1 MSGKQKKSS
10 SADAGKQ
17 TAKAPRKGGKL
28 GRMAL
33 KGARFDE
40 DSISLYLKEISNYPL
55 LTPEEEV
62 SLALAYKAG
71 EQGAIERIVLCN
83 LRFVVSIAKKYQ
95 NLGISLSDLI
105 NEGNIGLIRAAHK
118 FDETKGVRFITYA
131 VWWIRQAII
140 QYLSEQSRIV
150 RIPLNKASAMFK
162 MEKMLNNLAQELGRA
177 PTTQEIMQGI
187 DMTAAD
193 INEMLPLYQPQYSLD
208 SSSNPQD
215 DIILLNSIPD
225 EKTPGPMDGVFKND
239 LNEAIEG
246 MLSTIKERE
255 ARILRFYF
263 GLDNTEPMTLE
274 EIGEVFG
281 VTRERVRQ
289 IKEKV
294 IKQLKQANR
303 DKLLET
309 YFS

>member
-1 MSGKQKKSS
+1 MSGNEKKKKPGKSGAGRKTGSS
-10 SADAGKQ
+10 K
-17 TAKAPRKGGKL
+17 KGKL

-55 LTPEEEV
+55 LTPDQEV
-62 SLALAYKAG
+62 SLAKAFKAG
-71 EQGAIERIVLCN
+71 EQSAIERMVLCN

-95 NLGISLSDLI
+95 HLGVSLSDLI
-105 NEGNIGLIRAAHK
+105 NEGNIGLIRAARK

-162 MEKMLNNLAQELGRA
+162 MEKMLNALAQELGRA

-187 DMTAAD
+187 DMSASD

-225 EKTPGPMDGVFKND
+225 DKTPGPMDGVFKKD
-239 LNEAIEG
+239 LNEAIEA

-274 EIGEVFG
+274 EIGEIFG

-289 IKEKV
+289 IKEKA
-294 IKQLKQANR
+294 IKQLKLANR

>member
-1 MSGKQKKSS
+1 
-10 SADAGKQ
+10 
-17 TAKAPRKGGKL
+17 
-28 GRMAL
+28 MAL

>member
-1 MSGKQKKSS
+1 
-10 SADAGKQ
+10 
-17 TAKAPRKGGKL
+17 
-28 GRMAL
+28 
-33 KGARFDE
+33 
-40 DSISLYLKEISNYPL
+40 L
-55 LTPEEEV
+55 LTPDEEV
-62 SLALAYKAG
+62 SLAKAYKKG
-71 EQGAIERIVLCN
+71 HPNAIEKMVLCN

-95 NLGISLSDLI
+95 NLGVSLADLI

-131 VWWIRQAII
+131 VWWIKQAII

-162 MEKMLNNLAQELGRA
+162 MEKMLNNLAQELGRD

-187 DMTAAD
+187 DVAVDD
-193 INEMLPLYQPQYSLD
+193 IEDVMPLYQPQYSLD

-225 EKTPGPMDGVFKND
+225 DKTPGPIEGVFKKD
-239 LNEAIEG
+239 LTEAIEE

-255 ARILRFYF
+255 ARILRFYY

-274 EIGEVFG
+274 EIGEIFG

-289 IKEKV
+289 IKEKA
-294 IKQLKQANR
+294 IKQLRQANR
-303 DKLLET
+303 NKAIESFL
-309 YFS
+309 S

>member
-1 MSGKQKKSS
+1 LVRKNKKQRYRLKSLPKTS
-10 SADAGKQ
+10 
-17 TAKAPRKGGKL
+17 
-28 GRMAL
+28 
-33 KGARFDE
+33 RFDE

-55 LTPEEEV
+55 LTPQEEV
-62 SLALAYKAG
+62 KLAKQYKKG
-71 EQGAIERIVLCN
+71 DKSAIEKLVLCN

-95 NLGISLSDLI
+95 NLGVSLSDLI

-131 VWWIRQAII
+131 VWWIKQAII

-162 MEKMLNNLAQELGRA
+162 MEKMLNNLAQELGHD

-187 DMTAAD
+187 DVAVDD
-193 INEMLPLYQPQYSLD
+193 INEVMPLYQPQYSLD

-225 EKTPGPMDGVFKND
+225 NRTPGPMEGVFKKD
-239 LNEAIEG
+239 LSNAIEE
-246 MLSTIKERE
+246 MLSTIKDRE
-255 ARILRFYF
+255 ARILRFYY
-263 GLDNTEPMTLE
+263 GLNNTEPMTLE
-274 EIGEVFG
+274 EIGEIFG

-289 IKEKV
+289 IKEKA

-303 DKLLET
+303 NKALET
-309 YFS
+309 FLS

>member
-1 MSGKQKKSS
+1 MAKKAKSKVKEQKPKGKDRLKLSLKK
-10 SADAGKQ
+10 
-17 TAKAPRKGGKL
+17 T
-28 GRMAL
+28 
-33 KGARFDE
+33 RFDE
-40 DSISLYLKEISNYPL
+40 DSISLYLKEISNYNL
-55 LTPEEEV
+55 LTPDDEV
-62 SLALAYKAG
+62 RLAKAYKSG
-71 EQGAIERIVLCN
+71 DKSAIETMVLSN

-95 NLGISLSDLI
+95 NLGVSLSDLI

-131 VWWIRQAII
+131 VWWIKQAII

-162 MEKMLNNLAQELGRA
+162 MEKMLNNLAQELGRD
-177 PTTQEIMQGI
+177 PTTTEIVQEIDEVTNQDLKDVM
-187 DMTAAD
+187 
-193 INEMLPLYQPQYSLD
+193 PLYQPQYSLD

-225 EKTPGPMDGVFKND
+225 DKTPGPMDGVFRQD
-239 LNEAIEG
+239 LSNAVDD

-255 ARILRFYF
+255 ARILKFYY

-274 EIGEVFG
+274 EIGEIFG

-289 IKEKV
+289 IKEKA
-294 IKQLKQANR
+294 IKQLRQNDRNKS
-303 DKLLET
+303 LET
-309 YFS
+309 LLS

>member
-1 MSGKQKKSS
+1 LVKKDKKQKSKGRLNLKSV
-10 SADAGKQ
+10 
-17 TAKAPRKGGKL
+17 
-28 GRMAL
+28 
-33 KGARFDE
+33 RFNE
-40 DSISLYLKEISNYPL
+40 DSISLYLKEISHYPL

-62 SLALAYKAG
+62 SLTKAYKKSDKR
-71 EQGAIERIVLCN
+71 AIEKMVLCN

-95 NLGISLSDLI
+95 NLGVSLSDLI

-131 VWWIRQAII
+131 VWWIKQAII

-162 MEKMLNNLAQELGRA
+162 MEKMLNTLAQELGRD

-187 DMTAAD
+187 EASAD
-193 INEMLPLYQPQYSLD
+193 NLEDVLLLYQPQYSLD

-215 DIILLNSIPD
+215 DIILLDSIPD
-225 EKTPGPMDGVFKND
+225 DKTPGPLEGVFKKD
-239 LNEAIEG
+239 LNDAIES
-246 MLSTIKERE
+246 MLSTIKNRE
-255 ARILRFYF
+255 ARILRFYY

-274 EIGEVFG
+274 KIGEIFG

-289 IKEKV
+289 IKEKA
-294 IKQLKQANR
+294 IKQLKQTNR
-303 DKLLET
+303 NKALKSFL
-309 YFS
+309 S

>member
-1 MSGKQKKSS
+1 MTKKVKTKKTPQKLAFRS
-10 SADAGKQ
+10 
-17 TAKAPRKGGKL
+17 T
-28 GRMAL
+28 
-33 KGARFDE
+33 RFDE

-55 LTPEEEV
+55 LTPYEEV
-62 SLALAYKAG
+62 DLAKKYKAG
-71 EQGAIERIVLCN
+71 NKNAIEKMVLCN

-95 NLGISLSDLI
+95 NLGVSLSDLI

-131 VWWIRQAII
+131 VWWIKQAII

-162 MEKMLNNLAQELGRA
+162 MEKMLNTLAQELGRD
-177 PTTQEIMQGI
+177 PTTQEILQGI
-187 DMTAAD
+187 DVAAED
-193 INEMLPLYQPQYSLD
+193 INEVLPLYQPQYSLD

-225 EKTPGPMDGVFKND
+225 DKTPGPLDGVFKKD

-255 ARILRFYF
+255 ARILRFYY

-274 EIGEVFG
+274 EIGEIFG

-289 IKEKV
+289 IKEKA

-303 DKLLET
+303 NKQLET
-309 YFS
+309 FLT

>member
-1 MSGKQKKSS
+1 MVVKKV
-10 SADAGKQ
+10 KKPK
-17 TAKAPRKGGKL
+17 TANK
-28 GRMAL
+28 MAI
-33 KGARFDE
+33 KSARFDE
-40 DSISLYLKEISNYPL
+40 DSISLYLKEISHYPL
-55 LTPEEEV
+55 LTPEQEV
-62 SLALAYKAG
+62 SLAKAYKRG
-71 EQGAIERIVLCN
+71 EKKAIEKMVLCN

-95 NLGISLSDLI
+95 NLGVSLSDLI

-131 VWWIRQAII
+131 VWWIKQAII

-162 MEKMLNNLAQELGRA
+162 MEKMLNTLAQELGRD
-177 PTTQEIMQGI
+177 PTTQEIIQGI
-187 DMTAAD
+187 DVAEQD
-193 INEMLPLYQPQYSLD
+193 IHDVLPLYQPQYSLD

-225 EKTPGPMDGVFKND
+225 DKTPGPLEGVFKKDLND
-239 LNEAIEG
+239 LIEN
-246 MLSTIKERE
+246 MLSTIKDRE

-274 EIGEVFG
+274 EIGEIFG

-289 IKEKV
+289 IKEKA

-303 DKLLET
+303 NKAIESFL
-309 YFS
+309 S

>member
-1 MSGKQKKSS
+1 MVKKDKKQKSKGRLNVKSV
-10 SADAGKQ
+10 
-17 TAKAPRKGGKL
+17 
-28 GRMAL
+28 
-33 KGARFDE
+33 RFNE
-40 DSISLYLKEISNYPL
+40 DSISLYLKEISHYPL

-62 SLALAYKAG
+62 SLAKAYKKSDKK
-71 EQGAIERIVLCN
+71 AIEKMVLCN

-95 NLGISLSDLI
+95 NLGVSLSDLI

-131 VWWIRQAII
+131 VWWIKQAII

-162 MEKMLNNLAQELGRA
+162 MEKMLNTLAQELGRD

-187 DMTAAD
+187 DAAAD
-193 INEMLPLYQPQYSLD
+193 DLEDVLLLYQPQYSLD

-215 DIILLNSIPD
+215 DIILLDSIPD
-225 EKTPGPMDGVFKND
+225 DKTPGPLEGVFKKD
-239 LNEAIEG
+239 LNDAIES
-246 MLSTIKERE
+246 MLSTIKDRE
-255 ARILRFYF
+255 ARILRFYY

-274 EIGEVFG
+274 KIGEIFG

-289 IKEKV
+289 IKEKA

-303 DKLLET
+303 NKALKSFL
-309 YFS
+309 S

>member
-1 MSGKQKKSS
+1 MAIKS
-10 SADAGKQ
+10 
-17 TAKAPRKGGKL
+17 
-28 GRMAL
+28 
-33 KGARFDE
+33 ARFDE
-40 DSISLYLKEISNYPL
+40 DSISLYLKEISHYPL
-55 LTPEEEV
+55 LTPEQEV
-62 SLALAYKAG
+62 SLAKAYKRG
-71 EQGAIERIVLCN
+71 EKKAIEKMVLCN

-95 NLGISLSDLI
+95 NLGVSLSDLI

-131 VWWIRQAII
+131 VWWIKQAII

-162 MEKMLNNLAQELGRA
+162 MEKMLNTLAQELGRD
-177 PTTQEIMQGI
+177 PTTQEIIQGI
-187 DMTAAD
+187 DVAEQD
-193 INEMLPLYQPQYSLD
+193 IHDVLPLYQPQYSLD

-225 EKTPGPMDGVFKND
+225 DKTPGPLEGVFKKDLND
-239 LNEAIEG
+239 LIEN
-246 MLSTIKERE
+246 MLSTIKDRE

-274 EIGEVFG
+274 EIGEIFG

-289 IKEKV
+289 IKEKA

-303 DKLLET
+303 NKAIESFL
-309 YFS
+309 S

>member
-1 MSGKQKKSS
+1 MVKKEKKKKS
-10 SADAGKQ
+10 
-17 TAKAPRKGGKL
+17 KGRL
-28 GRMAL
+28 NL
-33 KGARFDE
+33 KSVRFNE
-40 DSISLYLKEISNYPL
+40 DSISLYLKEISHYPL

-62 SLALAYKAG
+62 SLAKAYKKSDKR
-71 EQGAIERIVLCN
+71 AIEKMVLCN

-95 NLGISLSDLI
+95 NLGVSLSDLI

-131 VWWIRQAII
+131 VWWIKQAII

-162 MEKMLNNLAQELGRA
+162 MEKRLNTLAQELGRD

-187 DMTAAD
+187 EASAD
-193 INEMLPLYQPQYSLD
+193 DLEDVLLLYQPQYSLD

-215 DIILLNSIPD
+215 DIILLDSIPD
-225 EKTPGPMDGVFKND
+225 DKTPGPLEGVFKKD
-239 LNEAIEG
+239 LNDAIES
-246 MLSTIKERE
+246 MLSTIKDRE
-255 ARILRFYF
+255 ARILRFYY

-274 EIGEVFG
+274 KIGEIFG

-289 IKEKV
+289 IKEKA

-303 DKLLET
+303 NKALKSFL
-309 YFS
+309 S

>member
-1 MSGKQKKSS
+1 MVKKLKKPKSG
-10 SADAGKQ
+10 
-17 TAKAPRKGGKL
+17 TATKTTRKN
-28 GRMAL
+28 
-33 KGARFDE
+33 ARFDE

-55 LTPEEEV
+55 LTPQEEV
-62 SLALAYKAG
+62 QLAIAYKSG
-71 EQGAIERIVLCN
+71 DKDAIERMVLCN

-95 NLGISLSDLI
+95 NLGVSLSDLI

-118 FDETKGVRFITYA
+118 FDERKGVRFITYA
-131 VWWIRQAII
+131 VWWIKQAII

-162 MEKMLNNLAQELGRA
+162 MEKMLNTLAQELGRD
-177 PTTQEIMQGI
+177 PTTQEIMAGI
-187 DMTAAD
+187 DVDAD
-193 INEMLPLYQPQYSLD
+193 DIRDVMPLYQPQYSLD

-225 EKTPGPMDGVFKND
+225 DKTPGPMEGVFRKD
-239 LNEAIEG
+239 LTDAIEE

-274 EIGEVFG
+274 EIGEIFG

-289 IKEKV
+289 IKEKA
-294 IKQLKQANR
+294 IKQLKQSNR
-303 DKLLET
+303 NKALESFLT
-309 YFS
+309 

>member
-1 MSGKQKKSS
+1 MNMNRKENKNKAKS
-10 SADAGKQ
+10 K
-17 TAKAPRKGGKL
+17 PLIRKS
-28 GRMAL
+28 
-33 KGARFDE
+33 RFDE

-55 LTPEEEV
+55 LSSEEEV
-62 SLALAYKAG
+62 SLARAYKDG
-71 EQGAIERIVLCN
+71 DRKAIEKIVLSN

-95 NLGISLSDLI
+95 NLGVALSDLI

-131 VWWIRQAII
+131 VWWIKQAII
-140 QYLSEQSRIV
+140 QYLSEQSRVV

-162 MEKMLNNLAQELGRA
+162 MEKALNTLSQELGRD
-177 PTTQEIMQGI
+177 PTTQEILQEI
-187 DMTAAD
+187 DIASDDLEGM
-193 INEMLPLYQPQYSLD
+193 MPLYQPQYSLE

-225 EKTPGPMDGVFKND
+225 DKTPGPMDGMFKQE
-239 LNEAIEG
+239 LSAAIEE

-255 ARILRFYF
+255 ARILRYYY

-289 IKEKV
+289 IKEKA
-294 IKQLKQANR
+294 IRQLRQANE
-303 DKLLET
+303 KKAGENYLN
-309 YFS
+309 

>member
-1 MSGKQKKSS
+1 MVKKDKKQKSKGRLNLKSV
-10 SADAGKQ
+10 
-17 TAKAPRKGGKL
+17 
-28 GRMAL
+28 
-33 KGARFDE
+33 RFNE
-40 DSISLYLKEISNYPL
+40 DSISLYLKEISHYPL

-62 SLALAYKAG
+62 SLAKAYKKSDKR
-71 EQGAIERIVLCN
+71 AIEKMVLCN

-95 NLGISLSDLI
+95 NLGVSLSDLI

-131 VWWIRQAII
+131 VWWIKQAII

-162 MEKMLNNLAQELGRA
+162 MEKMLNALAQELGRD

-187 DMTAAD
+187 DAAAD
-193 INEMLPLYQPQYSLD
+193 DLEDVLLLYQPQYSLD

-215 DIILLNSIPD
+215 DIILLDSIPD
-225 EKTPGPMDGVFKND
+225 DKTPGPLEGVFKKD
-239 LNEAIEG
+239 LNDAIES
-246 MLSTIKERE
+246 MLSTIKDRE
-255 ARILRFYF
+255 ARILRFYY

-274 EIGEVFG
+274 KIGEIFG

-289 IKEKV
+289 IKEKA

-303 DKLLET
+303 NKALKSFL
-309 YFS
+309 S

>member
-1 MSGKQKKSS
+1 MEVFLGRKPKKRKT
-10 SADAGKQ
+10 AGKS
-17 TAKAPRKGGKL
+17 AIKKV
-28 GRMAL
+28 
-33 KGARFDE
+33 RFDE
-40 DSISLYLKEISNYPL
+40 DSISLYLKEISSYPL
-55 LTPEEEV
+55 LSPIEEV
-62 SLALAYKAG
+62 QLAKGHKAG
-71 EQGAIERIVLCN
+71 DAKAIERLVLCN

-95 NLGISLSDLI
+95 NLGVSLADLI
-105 NEGNIGLIRAAHK
+105 NEGNIGLIRAAYK

-131 VWWIRQAII
+131 VWWIKQAII

-162 MEKMLNNLAQELGRA
+162 MEKMLNELAQELGRD

-187 DMTAAD
+187 DMAVEGIKD
-193 INEMLPLYQPQYSLD
+193 LVPLYQPQYSLD

-225 EKTPGPMDGVFKND
+225 DKTPGPMEGVFKKD
-239 LNEAIEG
+239 LTKAIDD
-246 MLSTIKERE
+246 MLSSIKDRE
-255 ARILRFYF
+255 ARILRFYY

-289 IKEKV
+289 IKEKA

-303 DKLLET
+303 NKALES
-309 YFS
+309 FLS

>member
-1 MSGKQKKSS
+1 MVKKDKKKKS
-10 SADAGKQ
+10 
-17 TAKAPRKGGKL
+17 KGRL
-28 GRMAL
+28 NL
-33 KGARFDE
+33 KSVRFNE
-40 DSISLYLKEISNYPL
+40 DSISLYLKEISHYPL

-62 SLALAYKAG
+62 SLAKAYKKNDKK
-71 EQGAIERIVLCN
+71 AIEKMVLCN

-95 NLGISLSDLI
+95 NLGVSLSDLI

-131 VWWIRQAII
+131 VWWIKQAII

-162 MEKMLNNLAQELGRA
+162 MEKMLNTLAQELGRD

-187 DMTAAD
+187 DAAAD
-193 INEMLPLYQPQYSLD
+193 DLEDVLLLYQPQYSLD

-215 DIILLNSIPD
+215 DIILLDSIPD
-225 EKTPGPMDGVFKND
+225 DKTPGPLEDVFKKD
-239 LNEAIEG
+239 LNDAIES
-246 MLSTIKERE
+246 MLSTIKDRE
-255 ARILRFYF
+255 ARILRFYY

-274 EIGEVFG
+274 KIGEIFG

-289 IKEKV
+289 IKEKA

-303 DKLLET
+303 NKALKSFL
-309 YFS
+309 S

>member
-1 MSGKQKKSS
+1 MKKP
-10 SADAGKQ
+10 K
-17 TAKAPRKGGKL
+17 TANK
-28 GRMAL
+28 MAH
-33 KGARFDE
+33 KSARFDE
-40 DSISLYLKEISNYPL
+40 DSISLYLKEISHYPL
-55 LTPEEEV
+55 LTPEQEV
-62 SLALAYKAG
+62 SLAKAYKRG
-71 EQGAIERIVLCN
+71 EKKAIEKMVLCN

-95 NLGISLSDLI
+95 NLGVSLSDLI

-131 VWWIRQAII
+131 VWWIKQAII

-162 MEKMLNNLAQELGRA
+162 MEKMLNTLAQELGRD
-177 PTTQEIMQGI
+177 PTTQEIIQGI
-187 DMTAAD
+187 DVAEQD
-193 INEMLPLYQPQYSLD
+193 IHDVLPLYQPQYSLD

-225 EKTPGPMDGVFKND
+225 DKTPGPLEGVFKKDLND
-239 LNEAIEG
+239 LIEN
-246 MLSTIKERE
+246 MLSTIKDRE

-274 EIGEVFG
+274 EIGEIFG

-289 IKEKV
+289 IKEKA

-303 DKLLET
+303 NKAIESFL
-309 YFS
+309 S

>member
-1 MSGKQKKSS
+1 MNMNRKENKNKAKS
-10 SADAGKQ
+10 K
-17 TAKAPRKGGKL
+17 PLIRKS
-28 GRMAL
+28 
-33 KGARFDE
+33 RFDE

-55 LTPEEEV
+55 LSSEEEV
-62 SLALAYKAG
+62 SLARAYKDG
-71 EQGAIERIVLCN
+71 DRKAIEKIVLSN

-95 NLGISLSDLI
+95 NLGVALSDLI

-118 FDETKGVRFITYA
+118 FDETKGVRLITYA
-131 VWWIRQAII
+131 VWWIKQAII
-140 QYLSEQSRIV
+140 QYLSEQSRVV

-162 MEKMLNNLAQELGRA
+162 MEKALNTLSQELGRD
-177 PTTQEIMQGI
+177 PTTQEILQEI
-187 DMTAAD
+187 DIASDDLEGM
-193 INEMLPLYQPQYSLD
+193 MPLYQPQYSLE

-225 EKTPGPMDGVFKND
+225 DKTPGPMDGMFKQE
-239 LNEAIEG
+239 LSAAIEE

-255 ARILRFYF
+255 ARILRYYY

-289 IKEKV
+289 IKEKA
-294 IKQLKQANR
+294 IRQLRQANE
-303 DKLLET
+303 KKAGENYLN
-309 YFS
+309 

>member
-1 MSGKQKKSS
+1 MVKKDKKQKSKGRSNIKSV
-10 SADAGKQ
+10 
-17 TAKAPRKGGKL
+17 
-28 GRMAL
+28 
-33 KGARFDE
+33 RFNE
-40 DSISLYLKEISNYPL
+40 DSISLYLKEISHYPL

-62 SLALAYKAG
+62 SLAKAYKKSDKS
-71 EQGAIERIVLCN
+71 AIEKMVLCN

-95 NLGISLSDLI
+95 NLGVSLSDLI

-131 VWWIRQAII
+131 VWWIKQAII

-162 MEKMLNNLAQELGRA
+162 MEKMLNTLAQELGRD

-187 DMTAAD
+187 DASAD
-193 INEMLPLYQPQYSLD
+193 DLEDVLLLYQPQYSLD

-215 DIILLNSIPD
+215 DIILLDSIPAD
-225 EKTPGPMDGVFKND
+225 KTPGPLESVFKKD
-239 LNEAIEG
+239 LNDAIES
-246 MLSTIKERE
+246 MLSTIKDRE
-255 ARILRFYF
+255 ARILRFYY

-274 EIGEVFG
+274 KIGEIFG

-289 IKEKV
+289 IKEKA
-294 IKQLKQANR
+294 IKQLKQANHN
-303 DKLLET
+303 KALKSFL
-309 YFS
+309 S

>member
-1 MSGKQKKSS
+1 VDKKV
-10 SADAGKQ
+10 KNPK
-17 TAKAPRKGGKL
+17 TVNKI
-28 GRMAL
+28 AL
-33 KGARFDE
+33 KSTRFNE
-40 DSISLYLKEISNYPL
+40 DSISLYLKEISHYPL
-55 LTPEEEV
+55 LTPEQEV
-62 SLALAYKAG
+62 SLAKAYKRG
-71 EQGAIERIVLCN
+71 DKKAIERMVLCN

-95 NLGISLSDLI
+95 NLGVSLSDLI

-131 VWWIRQAII
+131 VWWIKQAII

-162 MEKMLNNLAQELGRA
+162 MEKMLNTLAQELGRD
-177 PTTQEIMQGI
+177 PTTQEIIQGI
-187 DMTAAD
+187 DVSAQD
-193 INEMLPLYQPQYSLD
+193 IHDMLPLYQPQYSLD

-225 EKTPGPMDGVFKND
+225 DKTPGPLEGVFKKDLND
-239 LNEAIEG
+239 LIEN
-246 MLSTIKERE
+246 MLSTIKDRE

-274 EIGEVFG
+274 EIGEIFG

-289 IKEKV
+289 IKEKA

-303 DKLLET
+303 NKAIET
-309 YFS
+309 FLS

>member
-1 MSGKQKKSS
+1 MDRNRKAKKSPQKIKPG
-10 SADAGKQ
+10 A
-17 TAKAPRKGGKL
+17 RKS
-28 GRMAL
+28 
-33 KGARFDE
+33 RFDE
-40 DSISLYLKEISNYPL
+40 DSISLYLKEISNYEL

-62 SLALAYKAG
+62 KYARAYKSG
-71 EQGAIERIVLCN
+71 DKKAIERLVLSN

-95 NLGISLSDLI
+95 NLGVSLSDLI

-131 VWWIRQAII
+131 VWWIKQAII
-140 QYLSEQSRIV
+140 QHLSEQSRVV

-162 MEKMLNNLAQELGRA
+162 MEKALNSLAQELGRV
-177 PTTQEIMQGI
+177 PTSQEIMQEI
-187 DMTAAD
+187 DIASEELA
-193 INEMLPLYQPQYSLD
+193 EMMPLYQPQYSLE

-225 EKTPGPMDGVFKND
+225 DKTPGPMDGMFRQD
-239 LNEAIEG
+239 LTDAIEE

-255 ARILRFYF
+255 ARILRFYY

-289 IKEKV
+289 IKEKA
-294 IKQLKQANR
+294 IKQLRLANQ
-303 DKLLET
+303 KKSEET
-309 YFS
+309 YLN

>member
-1 MSGKQKKSS
+1 LTKKVKKQKPPQKLAFKS
-10 SADAGKQ
+10 
-17 TAKAPRKGGKL
+17 
-28 GRMAL
+28 
-33 KGARFDE
+33 ARFDE
-40 DSISLYLKEISNYPL
+40 DSISLYLKEISDYPL

-62 SLALAYKAG
+62 SLAKQYKAG
-71 EQGAIERIVLCN
+71 GKMAIEKMVLCN

-95 NLGISLSDLI
+95 NLGVSLSDLI

-131 VWWIRQAII
+131 VWWIKQAII

-162 MEKMLNNLAQELGRA
+162 MEKMLNTLAQELGRD

-187 DMTAAD
+187 DVSAEN
-193 INEMLPLYQPQYSLD
+193 INEVLPLYQPQYSLD

-225 EKTPGPMDGVFKND
+225 DKTPGPLDGVFKKD
-239 LNEAIEG
+239 LNQAIES

-255 ARILRFYF
+255 ARILRFYY

-274 EIGEVFG
+274 EIGEIFG

-289 IKEKV
+289 IKEKA

-303 DKLLET
+303 NKQLET
-309 YFS
+309 FLS